1 MTEARQFLSV
11 SYLTFKCIWDISVPR
26 TGIAK
31 CVFWRLALDNGSRR
45 NGGTSSLFIER
56 HQVASIVRF
65 RVRKDV
71 SQSVWRKFYNDL
83 ILKIRSQNVLFLW
96 RLVIIHRNGINCS
109 FHKEDHSSSY
119 YIRNTTSNSLRVVQ
133 KIRVRKLDLKS
144 AELRFESVGEREEE
158 REKKKKHGIFE
169 HGKRRENPGWN
180 RI

>member
-96 RLVIIHRNGINCS
+96 RLVIIHQTASIVRFTKKIIRPVITLEIPLRILYELYKK
-109 FHKEDHSSSY
+109 FEFASS
-119 YIRNTTSNSLRVVQ
+119 I
-133 KIRVRKLDLKS
+133 
-144 AELRFESVGEREEE
+144 
-158 REKKKKHGIFE
+158 
-169 HGKRRENPGWN
+169 
-180 RI
+180 

>member
-1 MTEARQFLSV
+1 M
-11 SYLTFKCIWDISVPR
+11 
-26 TGIAK
+26 
-31 CVFWRLALDNGSRR
+31 
-45 NGGTSSLFIER
+45 FIER

-144 AELRFESVGEREEE
+144 AEFRFESVEEREEE
-158 REKKKKHGIFE
+158 REKEETRYFRAWKKK
-169 HGKRRENPGWN
+169 GKPGVESDLIGN
-180 RI
+180 GRCLPV